1 MSIFDKT
8 RAAIVAHFQT
18 NWPAAQA
25 ASGCA
30 IGLSAVQMD
39 NHKFTQPVAAPWGR
53 LSIARGTRAPAAIGG
68 AKLRSLGIVYLQI
81 FLPLE
86 SGTAEADQ
94 AADAFA
100 SVFDMRSI
108 PVTGTTSYA
117 VMETASLESTGD
129 RDGYRQYNA
138 SIPFRADE
146 NL

>member
-8 RAAIVAHFQT
+8 RAAIVAHFRT
-18 NWPAAQA
+18 SWPAAA
-25 ASGCA
+25 TASGCA

-39 NHKFTQPVAAPWGR
+39 NHKFTQPIGAPWAR

-100 SVFDMRSI
+100 SVFDLRSI
-108 PVTGTTSYA
+108 AITGSTSYA
-117 VMETASLESTGD
+117 VMETASQESAGD
-129 RDGYRQYNA
+129 REGYRQVNV
-138 SIPFRADE
+138 SIPFRVDE